1 VILEACEAMTD
12 VVLVFE
18 VHQPHRLK
26 RNLFWENK
34 VFKRLKKQE
43 LFDYYF
49 DNDVDREI
57 FKRAAK
63 KCYFPSN
70 QILLDLI
77 DEYRKEKRRVKVSFS
92 VSGVFL
98 EQCEMFEKDLLETF
112 KQLAETGCVEFLN
125 QTYHHSIA
133 SLYPEKDEFIEQV
146 KMHQQIVKSLIGFTP
161 SVFENTELLYN
172 NIIAAVVDNLGYK
185 GIFMEGVEKILAGK
199 SPNYIYTPKNCKKIK
214 VLLRNYKLTDDIGFR
229 FSARWWSEWPLTAN
243 KYVNWLAA
251 TQGDCINIFPD
262 YETFGEHH
270 WPETGIHGFLR
281 HLPEEILKCDCLNM
295 ATPSEVVDKYASA
308 GEIDVPE
315 AGGTVSWADL
325 ERDSSGWLGNALQWA
340 YYTNLRRLEPLV
352 NEAGDEE
359 FLRLWRYFQTS
370 DHLYYMFAAG
380 GAPGEVHA
388 YFSPFKSPMD
398 AFVAAQTL
406 LFDFENRIRLATLT
420 ANEPFLFCT
429 KAGKENFTGMMSWT
443 LKGFATALQT
453 VNVKAVEFHN
463 RRGDFE
469 SWAEHSLQ
477 DKALTRQ
484 LKRIRASKLKGET
497 LRKVLIDATEKRF
510 RKLSSQVQAAVK
522 LF

>member
-1 VILEACEAMTD
+1 MTD
-12 VVLVFE
+12 IVLVFE

-34 VFKRLKKQE
+34 VFKRLKKE
-43 LFDYYF
+43 DLFDYYF
-49 DNDVDREI
+49 DKDVDKEI
-57 FKRAAK
+57 FKRAAV

-77 DEYRKEKRRVKVSFS
+77 DENKKDKRQVKVSFS

-112 KQLAETGCVEFLN
+112 KQLAKTGCVEFLS
-125 QTYHHSIA
+125 QTYYHSIA
-133 SLYPEKDEFIEQV
+133 SLYPEKGEFIEQI
-146 KMHQQIVKSLIGFTP
+146 KMHKQTMKDLLDYKP
-161 SVFENTELLYN
+161 NVFENTELLYN
-172 NIIAAVVDNLGYK
+172 NTIADIVENLGYK
-185 GIFMEGVEKILAGK
+185 GIFMEGVEKILGKK
-199 SPNYIYTPKNCKKIK
+199 SPNYVYTPKGCNKIK

-229 FSARWWSEWPLTAN
+229 FSARWWSEWPLTAD
-243 KYVNWLAA
+243 KYVEWLSES
-251 TQGDCINIFPD
+251 QGQCINIFPD

-270 WPETGIHGFLR
+270 WPETGIHDFLK
-281 HLPEEILKCDCLNM
+281 HLPEEILKREQLNM
-295 ATPSEVVDKYASA
+295 ATPSEIVEKYAPE

-315 AGGTVSWADL
+315 GGGTVSWADL
-325 ERDSSGWLGNALQWA
+325 ERDSSGWLGNAMQWA
-340 YYTNLRRLEPLV
+340 YYTSLRRLEPLV
-352 NEAGDEE
+352 KEAEDKE
-359 FLRLWRYFQTS
+359 LLKLWRYFQTS

-429 KAGKENFTGMMSWT
+429 EAGKENYTGLMTWS
-443 LKGFATALQT
+443 LKGFAKAVQT
-453 VNVKAVEFHN
+453 VNVRALEFHN

-469 SWAEHSLQ
+469 SWVENSLH
-477 DKALTRQ
+477 DASLARQ
-484 LKRIRASKLKGET
+484 LKRARTTKLEGKPLRRAIL
-497 LRKVLIDATEKRF
+497 DAAEERYKE
-510 RKLSSQVQAAVK
+510 LSRHVQAAVK